1 LGDIEM
7 KIKEV
12 KNDGDITIVKIDDE
26 ETKTTV
32 KDKNSNESLITQN
45 KNTYEIKFEKDLEIN
60 NEQ

>member
-1 LGDIEM
+1 M

-12 KNDGDITIVKIDDE
+12 KNDGDITIVKIDDK

-45 KNTYEIKFEKDLEIN
+45 KNTYEIKVEKDLEID

>member
-1 LGDIEM
+1 M